1 MNAIQESMEKIQASE
16 ELKQTTLQYL
26 DGQRK
31 RRNSLHL
38 YSASRYVLAAAC
50 LLVILGIGGYSVYN
64 VPVSYISIDVNPS
77 IELGV
82 NRFGKVVW
90 AKAYN
95 GDGQDILEHISL
107 KNISYVQAIDR
118 LLNDKSYSRFQAG
131 GSQLVF
137 TVISESP
144 DTMVK
149 QIEADEYLRMY
160 GAKTYTSDKACMKE
174 AHQHEMSF
182 GKYRAYLELSQYDR
196 GITVED
202 CHSMTMGEIQNRIE
216 DCMQHGE
223 GQHGG
228 NSSGEKERTHGHH
241 HGEGH

>member
-26 DGQRK
+26 D
-31 RRNSLHL
+31 L

-118 LLNDKSYSRFQAG
+118 LLNDKSYSRFLAG

-223 GQHGG
+223 GQYGG

>member
-1 MNAIQESMEKIQASE
+1 M
-16 ELKQTTLQYL
+16 
-26 DGQRK
+26 
-31 RRNSLHL
+31 
-38 YSASRYVLAAAC
+38 
-50 LLVILGIGGYSVYN
+50 
-64 VPVSYISIDVNPS
+64 
-77 IELGV
+77 
-82 NRFGKVVW
+82 
-90 AKAYN
+90 
-95 GDGQDILEHISL
+95 
-107 KNISYVQAIDR
+107 QAIDR
-118 LLNDKSYSRFQAG
+118 LLNDKSYSRFLAG

-228 NSSGEKERTHGHH
+228 NSSGGKRKNAWTPSWGRPLNRWNIMTKDY
-241 HGEGH
+241 GI